1 MNNKYLLIS
10 QLSGTDFQEEEVW
23 TNHWKVGTFEQLG
36 TCWLESEIDL
46 KQTITD
52 SLECEYD
59 LENED
64 EKKKFET
71 ELEETLKRK
80 WICHRREKEL
90 ELFEPTTI
98 LSIEY
103 TPNDVTTISIEY
115 LVIRLN

>member
-10 QLSGTDFQEEEVW
+10 QLSGSDFQEEEVW
-23 TNHWKVGTFEQLG
+23 GQHWKVGTFEQLG

-52 SLECEYD
+52 SLECEID
-59 LENED
+59 D
-64 EKKKFET
+64 EK
-71 ELEETLKRK
+71 ELEVEIEQILKRK
-80 WICHRREKEL
+80 EICHRCENDL

-98 LSIEY
+98 LSIDY
-103 TPNDVTTISIEY
+103 NPNDFTTISIEY